1 MLANPCFDPAA
12 PGNQQTTTQNDAML
26 QNDGPKDAAGNC
38 LGQLYIFNGKPS
50 RCRPPGLRVGMINNC
65 CDSYETVS
73 EDLGTSIR
81 TVANTIQ
88 TAYEQSEHPEPVP
101 GAAEMTRR
109 CSSWG

>member
-1 MLANPCFDPAA
+1 MQCSPNPCFDPTA

-65 CDSYETVS
+65 CDSDETVS
-73 EDLGTSIR
+73 EDLGTSIG
-81 TVANTIQ
+81 VLDGK
-88 TAYEQSEHPEPVP
+88 
-101 GAAEMTRR
+101 GASSIPKVTPLTR
-109 CSSWG
+109 WIT